1 MHDRRC
7 PHCGAWS
14 YRYLYVEGC
23 LIPANIAGCDLC
35 LTDEI
40 SDDLYPSEEWEID
53 WGYDEAWSFLQ

>member
-53 WGYDEAWSFLQ
+53 WGV